1 MCNDRE
7 QSRIKE
13 WTSIHVF
20 CRTAEFAF
28 IKPSTDP
35 GKSIRIY
42 QNITE
47 TPFYL
52 LILLFIDITGRFM
65 SITNFTRLEYIAQF
79 RTISLSNRINR
90 FKLILLKH
98 P

>member
-1 MCNDRE
+1 MKQTVPICFEKNLSGTSMCNDRE
-7 QSRIKE
+7 QTRTKE

-20 CRTAEFAF
+20 CHTAEFAF

-42 QNITE
+42 QNITK

-52 LILLFIDITGRFM
+52 LILLFIDITNKNRQIYEYYKFYK
-65 SITNFTRLEYIAQF
+65 TRIYS
-79 RTISLSNRINR
+79 TI
-90 FKLILLKH
+90 
-98 P
+98 